1 MAVRDPDFRIL
12 FESAPGLYLV
22 LTPDLTIVAVSDAYA
37 AATMTEREE
46 ILGRN
51 LFDVFPDNPD
61 DPNATG
67 TENLRASL
75 DRVLSKKRPDAM
87 AVQKYDIRKPE
98 SEGGGFEERHWS
110 PVNSPVLGADG
121 KIAYI
126 IHRVEDVTEFV
137 RLKRE
142 GSEQSQLAEEL
153 KTRAGRMEA
162 EIYRRAQELQEV
174 NQQLRE
180 FQSELEER
188 VLARTADLQ
197 RAYDELQRQIEVRE
211 KTERALVRSEAQLR
225 QSQKLEAIGRL
236 AGGIAHDFNNLLTVI
251 LSYSDMLLHDLPPTD
266 PRHAEIT
273 QIQRAGVRAA
283 DLTRQL
289 LAFSR
294 QQVLDPSNLDVN
306 EILTALS
313 NILTRVVGEDVELR
327 MQLGANLGSVRAD
340 RSQIEQVIMNLVVNA
355 RDAMPDGGRITI
367 RTEFLELDE
376 ELAGSH
382 LEVLPG
388 PYVMMSV
395 SDTGI
400 GMDKETQAQIFEP
413 FFTTKEQGKGTGLG
427 LSTAFGIVKQ
437 SGGSIWLYSE
447 PGSGTTFK
455 IYLPR
460 VRNAADAAPDAGTGA
475 ELPRG
480 TETILLVEDEEQVRI
495 VAGSIL
501 RRAGYTVLQASS
513 PGEAISIADRA
524 ADSIDL
530 LVTDVI
536 MPKMNGRQLADRIVT
551 AKPGIKVLFMSGY
564 TDDVILHHGVLDGGV
579 AFLQKPLTRDS
590 LTRRVRQVLDAG
602 PTKEARR
609 SASPRPSRSPSR

>member
-1 MAVRDPDFRIL
+1 MKRTTGPVPPEPDFRVL

-22 LTPDLTIVAVSDAYA
+22 LTPDLTIVAVSNAYVS
-37 AATMTEREE
+37 ATMTKREE
-46 ILGRN
+46 ILGRQ

-67 TENLRASL
+67 TDNLRASL
-75 DRVLSKKRPDAM
+75 ARVLTKKRPDAM

-110 PVNSPVLGADG
+110 PVNSPVLRPDG
-121 KIAYI
+121 TIAYI

-142 GSEQSQLAEEL
+142 GSEQSQLAEQL
-153 KTRAGRMEA
+153 KTRAGQMEA
-162 EIYRRAQELQEV
+162 EIYRRAQELQEA
-174 NQQLRE
+174 NRQLRE
-180 FQSELEER
+180 FQTELEER
-188 VLARTADLQ
+188 VVGRTADLQ
-197 RAYDELQRQIEVRE
+197 RAYDELQRQIAERE
-211 KTERALVRSEAQLR
+211 KTEQALARSEEQLR

-251 LSYSDMLLHDLPPTD
+251 LSYSDMLLHDLPSSD
-266 PRHAEIT
+266 PRHGEIT

-306 EILTALS
+306 EILTS
-313 NILTRVVGEDVELR
+313 VNSILTRVVGEDVELR
-327 MQLGANLGSVRAD
+327 MQLGTDLGSVRVD
-340 RSQIEQVIMNLVVNA
+340 RSQVEQVIMNLVVNA
-355 RDAMPDGGRITI
+355 RDAMPDGGRISI
-367 RTEFLELDE
+367 RTEAVELDE
-376 ELAGSH
+376 ELAGSR
-382 LEVLPG
+382 LEVSPG
-388 PYVMMSV
+388 PYVMLSV
-395 SDTGI
+395 SDTGS
-400 GMDKETQAQIFEP
+400 GMDKETQARIFEP
-413 FFTTKEQGKGTGLG
+413 FFTTKELGKGTGLG

-447 PGSGTTFK
+447 PGAGTTFK

-460 VRNAADAAPDAGTGA
+460 VADGTKAPSAKAA

-480 TETILLVEDEEQVRI
+480 DETILLVEDEEQVRV
-495 VAGSIL
+495 VAASIL
-501 RRAGYTVLQASS
+501 RRAGYSVLAAAS
-513 PGEAISIADRA
+513 PGEAISIAERA
-524 ADSIDL
+524 EKPIDL

-536 MPKMNGRQLADRIVT
+536 MPKMNGRLLAERLV
-551 AKPGIKVLFMSGY
+551 AGQPGIKVLFMSGY
-564 TDDVILHHGVLDGGV
+564 TDDIILHHGVLDGAV

-590 LTRRVRQVLDAG
+590 LTRRVRQVLDGSPAG
-602 PTKEARR
+602 VSLPG
-609 SASPRPSRSPSR
+609 SPA

>member
-1 MAVRDPDFRIL
+1 MKRTTRPVPPEPDFRVL

-37 AATMTEREE
+37 AATMTKREE
-46 ILGRN
+46 ILGRQ

-75 DRVLSKKRPDAM
+75 DRVLKRKRPDAM

-110 PVNSPVLGADG
+110 PVNSPVFRPDG
-121 KIAYI
+121 KIGYI

-142 GSEQSQLAEEL
+142 GTEQSQLAEEL

-162 EIYRRAQELQEV
+162 EIYRRAQELQEA
-174 NQQLRE
+174 NRQLRE
-180 FQSELEER
+180 FQAELEER
-188 VLARTADLQ
+188 VVARTADLQ
-197 RAYDELQRQIEVRE
+197 RAYDELQRQIAERE
-211 KTERALVRSEAQLR
+211 KTEQALVRSEEQLR

-251 LSYSDMLLHDLPPTD
+251 LSYSDMLLHDLPTGD
-266 PRHAEIT
+266 SRHAEIT

-306 EILTALS
+306 EILTS
-313 NILTRVVGEDVELR
+313 VNNILTRVVGEDVDLK
-327 MQLGANLGSVRAD
+327 MQLAPGLGSVRVD
-340 RSQIEQVIMNLVVNA
+340 RSQLEQVIMNLVVNA
-355 RDAMPDGGRITI
+355 RDAMPDGGRISI
-367 RTEFLELDE
+367 RTEAVELDE
-376 ELAGSH
+376 ELAGSR
-382 LEVLPG
+382 LEVSPG
-388 PYVMMSV
+388 PYVMLSV
-395 SDTGI
+395 SDTGA
-400 GMDKETQAQIFEP
+400 GMDKETQARIFEP

-447 PGSGTTFK
+447 LGAGATFK

-460 VRNAADAAPDAGTGA
+460 VAGGAGILSAAAREIPGGHEA
-475 ELPRG
+475 
-480 TETILLVEDEEQVRI
+480 ILLVEDEEQVRV
-495 VAGSIL
+495 VAASIL
-501 RRAGYTVLQASS
+501 RRAGYSVLAAAS
-513 PGEAISIADRA
+513 PGEAISLAENA
-524 ADSIDL
+524 AGPIDL

-536 MPKMNGRQLADRIVT
+536 MPRMNGRLLAERIV
-551 AKPGIKVLFMSGY
+551 AGQPGIKVLFMSGY
-564 TDDVILHHGVLDGGV
+564 TDDVILHHGVLDGAV

-590 LTRRVRQVLDAG
+590 LTRRVRQVLDA
-602 PTKEARR
+602 
-609 SASPRPSRSPSR
+609 SPAGVSLPGSPA

>member
-1 MAVRDPDFRIL
+1 MKRTSRKALPKPDFRVL

-22 LTPDLTIVAVSDAYA
+22 LAPDLTIVAVSDAYA
-37 AATMTEREE
+37 AATMTQRSE

-61 DPNATG
+61 DPDATG

-75 DRVLSKKRPDAM
+75 GRVLSQKRPDAM
-87 AVQKYDIRKPE
+87 AVQKYDIRRPE

-110 PVNSPVLGADG
+110 PVNSPVLAEGG
-121 KIAYI
+121 GIAYI

-162 EIYRRAQELQEV
+162 EIYRRAQELQEA
-174 NQQLRE
+174 NRQLRE
-180 FQSELEER
+180 FQAELEER

-197 RAYDELQRQIEVRE
+197 RAYDELQRQIAERE
-211 KTERALVRSEAQLR
+211 KTEEALFRSEEQLR

-251 LSYSDMLLHDLPPTD
+251 LSYSDMLLHDLPSDD

-273 QIQRAGVRAA
+273 QIQRAGTRAA

-306 EILTALS
+306 EVLTSVS
-313 NILTRVVGEDVELR
+313 NILSRVVGEDVEVK
-327 MQLGANLGSVRAD
+327 MQLGSGIGSVRAD
-340 RSQIEQVIMNLVVNA
+340 RSQIEQVIMNLVVNS

-367 RTEFLELDE
+367 RTESVDLNEG
-376 ELAGSH
+376 LAGSH
-382 LEVLPG
+382 LEVSAG
-388 PYVMMSV
+388 SYVMITV
-395 SDTGI
+395 SDTGV
-400 GMDKETQAQIFEP
+400 GMDRETQERVFEP
-413 FFTTKEQGKGTGLG
+413 FFTTKERGKGTGLG

-447 PGSGTTFK
+447 PGAGTTFK

-460 VRNAADAAPDAGTGA
+460 VRAAADVAVRPGAAV

-480 TETILLVEDEEQVRI
+480 TETVLLVEDEEQVRT

-501 RRAGYTVLQASS
+501 RRAGYTVLQAAS
-513 PGEAISIADRA
+513 PGEAIAIAQRA
-524 ADSIDL
+524 EVPIDL
-530 LVTDVI
+530 LVSDVI
-536 MPKMNGRQLADRIVT
+536 MPKMNGRQMAERILS
-551 AKPGIKVLFMSGY
+551 AQPSIKVLFMSGY

-579 AFLQKPLTRDS
+579 AFLQKPLTRES
-590 LTRRVRQVLDAG
+590 LTRRVRQVLDSSV
-602 PTKEARR
+602 T
-609 SASPRPSRSPSR
+609 PRDSRA

>member
-1 MAVRDPDFRIL
+1 MKRTSRPVPPEPDFRVL

-37 AATMTEREE
+37 AATMTKREE
-46 ILGRN
+46 IFGRQ

-75 DRVLSKKRPDAM
+75 DRVLSRKRADAM

-121 KIAYI
+121 EITYI

-142 GSEQSQLAEEL
+142 GTEQSQLAEEL

-162 EIYRRAQELQEV
+162 EIYRRAQELQEA
-174 NQQLRE
+174 NRQLRE
-180 FQSELEER
+180 FQGELEER
-188 VLARTADLQ
+188 VVARTADLQ
-197 RAYDELQRQIEVRE
+197 RAYDELQRQIAERE
-211 KTERALVRSEAQLR
+211 KTERALVRSEEQLR

-251 LSYSDMLLHDLPPTD
+251 LSYSDMLLHDLPTSD

-294 QQVLDPSNLDVN
+294 QQVLDPSNLDLN
-306 EILTALS
+306 EILTS
-313 NILTRVVGEDVELR
+313 VNNILTRVVGEDVDLK
-327 MQLGANLGSVRAD
+327 MQLGPGLGSVRVD
-340 RSQIEQVIMNLVVNA
+340 RSQLEQVIMNLVVNA
-355 RDAMPDGGRITI
+355 RDAMPDGGRISI
-367 RTEFLELDE
+367 RTEAVELDE
-376 ELAGSH
+376 ELAGSR
-382 LEVLPG
+382 LEVTPG
-388 PYVMMSV
+388 PYVMLSV
-395 SDTGI
+395 SDTGA
-400 GMDKETQAQIFEP
+400 GMDKETQARIFEP

-447 PGSGTTFK
+447 LGSGTTFK

-460 VRNAADAAPDAGTGA
+460 VAGGTA
-475 ELPRG
+475 LLPTATSELPRG
-480 TETILLVEDEEQVRI
+480 DETILLVEDEEQVRV
-495 VAGSIL
+495 VAASIL
-501 RRAGYTVLQASS
+501 RRAGYSVLAAGS
-513 PGEAISIADRA
+513 PGEAISLAEHATGR
-524 ADSIDL
+524 IDL

-536 MPKMNGRQLADRIVT
+536 MPKMNGRLLAERIV
-551 AKPGIKVLFMSGY
+551 AGQPGIKVLFMSGY
-564 TDDVILHHGVLDGGV
+564 TDDVILHHGVLDGAV

-590 LTRRVRQVLDAG
+590 LTRRVRQVLDGSPAG
-602 PTKEARR
+602 G
-609 SASPRPSRSPSR
+609 PSRSAVPAR